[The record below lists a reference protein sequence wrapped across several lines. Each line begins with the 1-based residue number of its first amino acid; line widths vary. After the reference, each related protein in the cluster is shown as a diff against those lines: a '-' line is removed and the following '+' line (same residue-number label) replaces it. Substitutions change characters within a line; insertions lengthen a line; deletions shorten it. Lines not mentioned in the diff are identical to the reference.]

1 MLARKIA
8 ILAAAATVL
17 GSSIPAFAS
26 PPGWAPAHGYRQH
39 VHGPRMV
46 AVVPATVFAY
56 RLAPVAMY
64 RAPVRYAP
72 PPPAYGVYPVAYPAA
87 YPVAYPAVYPNRAAG
102 GAFAGAVA
110 GAIIGGSLSRGEQQF
125 PAIAIGTV
133 LGAVIGHEIA
143 GGY

>member
-1 MLARKIA
+1 
-8 ILAAAATVL
+8 
-17 GSSIPAFAS
+17 
-26 PPGWAPAHGYRQH
+26 
-39 VHGPRMV
+39 MV
-46 AVVPATVFAY
+46 AVVPATVFAD

-72 PPPAYGVYPVAYPAA
+72 PPPAYGVYPVA